1 MKVIVTAAVLL
12 ATVFFVSCNNG
23 KDKIVID
30 QSLVDSTSLIS
41 SAATTTVPD
50 TNLQKMVT
58 MEPATPPNAAI
69 LPGAV
74 AVPAAT
80 NTINLNTQSKNP
92 ALNISPATV
101 QAMPAVNNGKMN
113 PAHGQP
119 GHRCDIAVGAPLNS
133 KPASNVTTSAATPPV
148 TANANINTQ
157 PAVQAVA
164 PGMNPAH
171 GQPGHRCDIS
181 VGAPL
186 NSKPIAPT
194 APTPTTAPVNFTPA
208 KVDSTKN

>member
-1 MKVIVTAAVLL
+1 MKLIATGAVLL
-12 ATVFFVSCNNG
+12 ATVFFISCNNG

-30 QSLVDSTSLIS
+30 QSLVDSSGTNKLS
-41 SAATTTVPD
+41 TTTVAD
-50 TNLQKMVT
+50 TGLQKAVT
-58 MEPATPPNAAI
+58 MAPATPPNAAI

-74 AVPAAT
+74 SVPAAT

-119 GHRCDIAVGAPLNS
+119 GHRCDIAVGASLNS
-133 KPASNVTTSAATPPV
+133 KPASTVTTSAATPPV

-186 NSKPIAPT
+186 NSKPIAPA